1 MSAEELFGTQ
11 IHFTQKKKG
20 KKEGKK
26 KPQAFLKGGLT
37 AFSVQILI
45 RAAKRVE

>member
-11 IHFTQKKKG
+11 IHFTQKKG

>member
-11 IHFTQKKKG
+11 IYSVKKKKERKTSG
-20 KKEGKK
+20 FFKKE
-26 KPQAFLKGGLT
+26 GLT

-45 RAAKRVE
+45 KAAKRVE

>member
-11 IHFTQKKKG
+11 IYSVKKKERKKKRKTSG
-20 KKEGKK
+20 FFKKE
-26 KPQAFLKGGLT
+26 GLT

-45 RAAKRVE
+45 KAAKRVE